1 MSVIYEPGNKPFLF
15 DSRIGEASVTS
26 IGRVLETDDRDLL
39 PTRLLLVLSL
49 VLASGL
55 LVVVL
60 LLLVILL
67 TTVMSSLGSG
77 KVST

>member
-1 MSVIYEPGNKPFLF
+1 MAVIYVPGNTHFLF

-26 IGRVLETDDRDLL
+26 IGRVLETDDGDLL
-39 PTRLLLVLSL
+39 STGLLLVLSL
-49 VLASGL
+49 VLAGGL

-67 TTVMSSLGSG
+67 TTEMSSLGSG
-77 KVST
+77 EMST